1 VTFPYLAL
9 GAMGAAALS
18 YALARLT
25 RQYAVAA
32 ILGATA
38 ILLFHG
44 IFYFHYTADDA
55 YITYRYASNFAH
67 GQGLVW
73 NPGQWV
79 EGYTDFL
86 WVLSVA
92 GGVKAGADPVL
103 AGRWLGFGLSVVVA
117 GSVYALSTRLL
128 EGVAGR
134 AAGLAGALFLST
146 CGTWAVWA
154 TAGLEAP
161 LFAVFALAAVLLH
174 ILEQR
179 RPRIPASGAV
189 WALVAMTRPDGLLL
203 VAVSGVF
210 KLGEAAART
219 LELGRSRRRA
229 LLVEALS
236 LALWAAAFAALFVP
250 YFVWRYRRY
259 GWLFPNTYYA
269 KVGASFDQYTRGLDY
284 LATFSQEYAAWL
296 LLLVPL
302 AVALTAIRRAPT
314 LYVLAL
320 VAAWFCY
327 VVYIGGDSL
336 ARFRFLAP
344 ILPLAYPLVAAS
356 GAALIA
362 PLTADRKRWMVE
374 ASAALA
380 VAALLAFNLHASV
393 ADFALPKERL
403 AVTHR
408 VEMGRWLHDNVPATT
423 TIAVIPAGAIPYESG
438 LTTIDMLGLSDEHI
452 AHRDLPL
459 GEFPAGHEK
468 YDSRYVLDRRPD
480 IILLTDALQ
489 AAAWSKQDYLTMD
502 PGVIPARIDMLRQQR
517 FWDEYAARSV
527 RLPDGLWFNLLV
539 RRDAENVLAR
549 TQPAAGL
556 SPQP

>member
-18 YALARLT
+18 YALARFT
-25 RQYAVAA
+25 RQYAVVAV
-32 ILGATA
+32 LGATA

-67 GQGLVW
+67 GHGLVW
-73 NPGQWV
+73 NLGQWV
-79 EGYTDFL
+79 EGYTDFI
-86 WVLSVA
+86 WVLAIA
-92 GGVKAGADPVL
+92 GAMKAGADPVL

-117 GSVYALSTRLL
+117 GGVYLLSTRLL
-128 EGVAGR
+128 DGVAGR
-134 AAGLAGALFLST
+134 AAGLVAALLLST

-161 LFAVFALAAVLLH
+161 LFAALALASVLLH
-174 ILEQR
+174 IREQR

-203 VAVSGVF
+203 VAVSGAF
-210 KLGEAAART
+210 KLGEATART
-219 LELGRSRRRA
+219 LRPGRPRWRA
-229 LLVEALS
+229 LIVEPVS
-236 LALWAAAFAALFVP
+236 LAIWGVGFVALFVP
-250 YFVWRYRRY
+250 YFAWRYDRY

-284 LATFSQEYAAWL
+284 LAAFSQEYAGWL

-302 AVALTAIRRAPT
+302 AIALTAIRRAPA

-320 VAAWFCY
+320 VAAWMGY
-327 VVYIGGDSL
+327 VVYVGGDSL

-362 PLTADRKRWMVE
+362 PLTLDRKRWMVE
-374 ASAALA
+374 ASASLA
-380 VAALLAFNLHASV
+380 VASLLAFNLHASA

-403 AVTHR
+403 AVTQR
-408 VEMGRWLHDNVPATT
+408 VEMGRWLHDNVPQST

-438 LTTIDMLGLSDEHI
+438 LRTIDMLGLSDEHI

-468 YDSRYVLDRRPD
+468 YDSQYVLDQRPD

-489 AAAWSKQDYLTMD
+489 TVAWSESDYLTLD
-502 PGVIPARIDMLRQQR
+502 AGVIPARIDMLKQQR
-517 FWDEYAARSV
+517 LWDEYAARSV
-527 RLPDGLWFNLLV
+527 RLPGGLWFNLLV
-539 RRDAENVLAR
+539 RRDAEDVIAKTL
-549 TQPAAGL
+549 PPSG
-556 SPQP
+556 